1 MNKPINL
8 AIIGLGYWGPNFAR
22 LCYETENIFLK
33 YCCDIDDTA
42 LNKIRIRYPGVT
54 IVNDYHQIL
63 ADKEVDGVIVVN
75 NKERN
80 FSLCKDILE
89 SGKDVLVEK
98 PLTLKSKD
106 AEKLIATAKKH
117 SRILVVDHIFQY
129 NSGIEKL
136 RSIVKDKT
144 LGRVFYLSG
153 AYTALGPVRND
164 VNAILDLA
172 PHHFYILNYVLD
184 KKPLWIS
191 ATGENYLKA
200 ENSDVSFITIG
211 YDDNILAK
219 VDVSWLFP
227 FKVRN
232 LVIVGEKKMAFFDDS
247 SPDEKLKIYDKS
259 AFFDSS
265 HPEYPAILKIVYRE
279 GDIIVPHLAPKEP
292 LKEVL
297 MEFRDRIVDRKKPKS
312 DGADGLVVVKM
323 LEGAQASLHAEG
335 KRISLYEQ
343 K

>member
-1 MNKPINL
+1 
-8 AIIGLGYWGPNFAR
+8 
-22 LCYETENIFLK
+22 
-33 YCCDIDDTA
+33 
-42 LNKIRIRYPGVT
+42 
-54 IVNDYHQIL
+54 
-63 ADKEVDGVIVVN
+63 
-75 NKERN
+75 
-80 FSLCKDILE
+80 
-89 SGKDVLVEK
+89 
-98 PLTLKSKD
+98 
-106 AEKLIATAKKH
+106 
-117 SRILVVDHIFQY
+117 
-129 NSGIEKL
+129 
-136 RSIVKDKT
+136 
-144 LGRVFYLSG
+144 
-153 AYTALGPVRND
+153 
-164 VNAILDLA
+164 
-172 PHHFYILNYVLD
+172 
-184 KKPLWIS
+184 
-191 ATGENYLKA
+191 
-200 ENSDVSFITIG
+200 
-211 YDDNILAK
+211 
-219 VDVSWLFP
+219 VSWLFP